1 MAGWWQDLRLAV
13 RGVARN
19 RFVSGLAIVA
29 FALGI
34 GVTTAVFSIVNSV
47 LLTPLAYPDSD
58 RLVLVY
64 DTQPACSTCP
74 ASWLKYQDWRSRST
88 TVFSAI
94 GGAWSRAF
102 VMTGTGDPQRVT
114 AIAATASLLDVLG
127 VQPAQGR
134 WISEAEDAAG
144 GPNVAVVTHGFWQT
158 QLAGDPQVL
167 GRSLVLSGQS
177 VQIIGVMPDGFAFR
191 AGQIFVPLQTGPSP
205 AQRGSHFLQVYARL
219 QPFVTV
225 DQATAEMRNVGGA
238 LAQEFGHNHGIDVRS
253 YYEAVVGG
261 IRSSLQLLMG
271 AVILVLLI
279 ACANVAN
286 LLLAA
291 GLARRRELSIRL
303 AMGARRLQLA
313 RLLVSDGL
321 VLATIGGVLGIL
333 LAQWAV
339 KVFVALAGTQLPR
352 GATVAINGQV
362 LLFAAITTV
371 TVGLV
376 CGLWPLMRM
385 RTRELATTVREAD
398 TRTTSGGGGHF
409 GNGLVVAEIA
419 IACALL
425 VGAGLLVKNLT
436 RLEGRDTGLRTDGI
450 VTFDL
455 APAGPK
461 YRDAAAIQTFYQELL
476 IRLRGVGGVERVG
489 LTSHLPMVNFGTN
502 GEMTRAGGN
511 LWGPNDAPLVEYRWV
526 SGDYFQ
532 ALDVPLVKGRW
543 LDGRDGAG
551 TTTVMINKAMA
562 DKFWPGEDPLGRRFG
577 QANTATATPW
587 FEVVGVVGD
596 MRSFGLTQAAPLEFY
611 RTLEQAAF
619 ANMTVVLRTHSDD
632 PAAVIP
638 TARQV
643 VASIDPSLPVT
654 SIRRM
659 DDVVAASVGQP
670 RFLTALSTLFGALAG
685 LLAMVGVYGVMTY
698 NVHRQRR
705 EFGIRLALGAD
716 ARSVRDLVIRRGLV
730 LAAAG
735 VALGMAGAWALS
747 RWIASML
754 TDVAPTDPVVFAAI
768 AVSVVV
774 VVCLASWFPARAAS
788 RVDPMVAMR
797 D

>member
-1 MAGWWQDLRLAV
+1 MAGWWQDVRLAV

-47 LLTPLAYPDSD
+47 LLTPLPYPESE

-74 ASWLKYQDWRSRST
+74 ASWLKYQDWRSRSGA
-88 TVFSAI
+88 VFAAI
-94 GGAWSRAF
+94 GGAWSRGF

-114 AIAATASLLDVLG
+114 AIAATASLVDVLG

-134 WISEAEDAAG
+134 WISESEDAAG
-144 GPNVAVVTHGFWQT
+144 GPRVAVVSHAFWQN

-167 GRSLVLSGQS
+167 SRTLTLSGES
-177 VQIIGVMPDGFAFR
+177 VQIIGVMPEGFAFR
-191 AGQIFVPLQTGPSP
+191 AGQIFVPLQTGPNP
-205 AQRGSHFLQVYARL
+205 AQRGSHFLQIYARL
-219 QPFVTV
+219 KPGVSV
-225 DQATAEMRNVGGA
+225 DQATAEMRNIGGA

-261 IRSSLQLLMG
+261 IRPSLQMLMG
-271 AVILVLLI
+271 AVTLVLVI

-313 RLLVSDGL
+313 RLLVAEGL
-321 VLATIGGVLGIL
+321 VLAAIGGALGVLL
-333 LAQWAV
+333 SQWAV
-339 KVFVALAGTQLPR
+339 KVFVTLAGTQLPR
-352 GATVAINGQV
+352 GATVVVNERV
-362 LLFAAITTV
+362 LLVAALMTV

-376 CGLWPLMRM
+376 CGLWPLARM
-385 RTRELATTVREAD
+385 RTRELATMVREAD
-398 TRTTSGGGGHF
+398 TRTTSGGGGRF

-436 RLEGRDTGLRTDGI
+436 RLQGRDAGLRTEGI

-455 APAGPK
+455 APSGPR
-461 YRDAAAIQTFYQELL
+461 YREPAAVQTFYRDLL
-476 IRLRGVGGVERVG
+476 TRLQAVGGVERVG
-489 LTSHLPMVNFGTN
+489 LTSHLPMYNFGTN
-502 GEMTRAGGN
+502 GEMNRDAGN

-532 ALDVPLVKGRW
+532 ALDVPLVQGRW
-543 LDGRDGAG
+543 LDARDGAG
-551 TTTVMINKAMA
+551 TTTVLINKAMA
-562 DKFWPGEDPLGRRFG
+562 DKFWPGEDPVGRRFG
-577 QANTATATPW
+577 QGAGSNQSQW
-587 FEVVGVVGD
+587 YEVVGVVGD
-596 MRSFGLTQAAPLEFY
+596 IRSFGLARAVPLEFY
-611 RTLEQAAF
+611 RTLDQNSF
-619 ANMTVVLRTHSDD
+619 SSMTVVLRTHTDE
-632 PAAVIP
+632 PTAVIP
-638 TARQV
+638 AARQI
-643 VASIDPSLPVT
+643 VASLDPSLPIT
-654 SIRRM
+654 TIQRM
-659 DDVVAASVGQP
+659 DDVVASSVGQP

-716 ARSVRDLVIRRGLV
+716 GRRVRDLVVRRGLT

-747 RWIASML
+747 RWIESML
-754 TDVAPTDPVVFAAI
+754 TDVAPTDPAVFAAI
-768 AVSVVV
+768 AVAVVIV
-774 VVCLASWFPARAAS
+774 VGLASWFPARAAS

-797 D
+797 E